1 MSQRVD
7 RRAFLKLSGAGL
19 AGIGL
24 RPARAAL
31 AAPVVAATL
40 PVPFAHRYVA
50 NPDSLLA
57 RLPAGADLLLVPA
70 HVAAGL
76 IQRGRLLRLAGPA
89 GRAHDPEG
97 AFTVPYRF
105 AVAALVHPLDAVP
118 DDPWQ
123 PSLAWPSF
131 GRLLLGAALQRRG
144 HSPNAP
150 HAGHVAE
157 AARDLLRLRPDLAAD
172 PIAALLAGRAAAA
185 FAPVPVNEAREPEL
199 AAGLAA
205 TLPPWGGVLLEYDW
219 AIPASAPDPEAA
231 RAFVAGWPGAAAPA
245 WPNARHF
252 PPLMLLPRRIQAQ
265 QAALWAD
272 LTRARR

>member
-24 RPARAAL
+24 RPGLAAL

-57 RLPAGADLLLVPA
+57 RHPAGADLLLVPA

-76 IQRGRLLRLAGPA
+76 IQRGRLLPLAGPA
-89 GRAHDPEG
+89 ARAHDPEG
-97 AFTVPYRF
+97 AFTVPYRY
-105 AVAALVHPLDAVP
+105 AVAALVHPLDVVP
-118 DDPWQ
+118 ADAWQ

-131 GRLLLGAALQRRG
+131 GRLLLGVALQRGG
-144 HSPNAP
+144 HSPNDP

-172 PIAALLAGRAAAA
+172 PMAALLAGRATAA
-185 FAPVPVNEAREPEL
+185 FAPVPLNEANEPEL

-219 AIPASAPDPEAA
+219 VVPANAPDPEAA
-231 RAFVAGWPGAAAPA
+231 RAFVASLPAAATTPL
-245 WPNARHF
+245 PGSLRF